1 MTSPR
6 VAAFAICGI
15 LLAAGCSCGPLATPG
30 FATPTKTPSETQHV
44 VAGPVGLDAP
54 ASWHVRPGLLN
65 PSGNVTFVYLGPLE
79 MPSECQDTAQGG
91 VCHSW
96 PVVQLAPGGIVVA
109 VRQNGMPGSQ
119 PPAGGEPITVGGR
132 PARRIGGS
140 ADEGCRA
147 IGGSELIDIVLPAA
161 ADTTGWIA
169 LDACLAGPDAAAAD
183 AAFAAIV
190 ASVAIAGGGA
200 SP

>member
-1 MTSPR
+1 M
-6 VAAFAICGI
+6 I
-15 LLAAGCSCGPLATPG
+15 
-30 FATPTKTPSETQHV
+30 
-44 VAGPVGLDAP
+44 AGPVGLDVP

-65 PSGNVTFVYLGPLE
+65 PSGNVTFVYIGPLE
-79 MPSECQDTAQGG
+79 IPGECQDTGQQGG
-91 VCHSW
+91 VCHPW
-96 PVVQLAPGGIVVA
+96 PVVQLVPGGIVVA

-132 PARRIGGS
+132 PARRNRGS

-147 IGGSELIDIVLPAA
+147 IGGSELIDIVLPAV

-190 ASVAIAGGGA
+190 ASVTIAGGGA

>member
-1 MTSPR
+1 MTWINLSR
-6 VAAFAICGI
+6 GQRDQ
-15 LLAAGCSCGPLATPG
+15 
-30 FATPTKTPSETQHV
+30 PTRRCLCH
-44 VAGPVGLDAP
+44 LWNP
-54 ASWHVRPGLLN
+54 ARRGLLN
-65 PSGNVTFVYLGPLE
+65 PSGNVTFVYLGPLGI
-79 MPSECQDTAQGG
+79 PGECQDTAQGG
-91 VCHSW
+91 GCHPW
-96 PVVQLAPGGIVVA
+96 PVVKLVPGGIVVA

-132 PARRIGGS
+132 PARRNRGS

-147 IGGSELIDIVLPAA
+147 IGGSELIDIVLPAV

-190 ASVAIAGGGA
+190 ASVTIAGGGA